1 MTLENKIAHVP
12 KIEVHMAAYLVFI
25 SLGFRLNT
33 PKFKIKTITTIAIN
47 TVQTIIKIFVFFIY

>member
-12 KIEVHMAAYLVFI
+12 QIEVNMAAYLVFI

-33 PKFKIKTITTIAIN
+33 PKFKIKTITTIAI
-47 TVQTIIKIFVFFIY
+47 TLFKQS